1 MKKIIENFSFVVDE
15 ASEGL
20 RLDKFLSES
29 IEDATRS
36 YIEKLFDEDLIK
48 LDDKVCRKKG
58 TKLKI
63 NQVVDISIP
72 EEENLDLVPEKIEL
86 DIVYENKDFLVVN
99 KQAGLV
105 VHPAHGNY
113 SGTLV
118 NALLYYS
125 KELSDIN
132 GLIRP
137 GIIHRLDKDT
147 SGLLI
152 IAKNNNAHSKLATI
166 FVDKKIKKTYICIV
180 KGTFSEE
187 NKKGRIE
194 SLIGRDT
201 KDRKKMSVVD
211 KNGKNA
217 ITNYEVIDVK
227 NNHSLVLVHIE
238 TGRTHQI
245 RVHMKHLNH
254 PILGDA
260 VYGKE
265 TKLAKRQMLHAYKL
279 EFLNPIDNKNYSF
292 VGNLAEDF
300 KKVCKSLEF
309 NLENLEE
316 KLS

>member
-1 MKKIIENFSFVVDE
+1 
-15 ASEGL
+15 
-20 RLDKFLSES
+20 
-29 IEDATRS
+29 
-36 YIEKLFDEDLIK
+36 
-48 LDDKVCRKKG
+48 
-58 TKLKI
+58 
-63 NQVVDISIP
+63 
-72 EEENLDLVPEKIEL
+72 
-86 DIVYENKDFLVVN
+86 
-99 KQAGLV
+99 
-105 VHPAHGNY
+105 
-113 SGTLV
+113 
-118 NALLYYS
+118 
-125 KELSDIN
+125 
-132 GLIRP
+132 
-137 GIIHRLDKDT
+137 
-147 SGLLI
+147 
-152 IAKNNNAHSKLATI
+152 
-166 FVDKKIKKTYICIV
+166 
-180 KGTFSEE
+180 
-187 NKKGRIE
+187 
-194 SLIGRDT
+194 
-201 KDRKKMSVVD
+201 MSVVD

-260 VYGKE
+260 VYSNE